1 MENPQDAAPQVA
13 KPEAEQPKDEQPK
26 DEAPEAE
33 QEEAEKPE
41 AEPKDEAPESEQE
54 EAEQAEAQEAQDARP
69 AFVQELLKK
78 GVVVLSG
85 RSRDELM
92 EMLQSIPEGVEYYT
106 GAVGHYFSTGLY
118 SLQVNLK

>member
-1 MENPQDAAPQVA
+1 MENPQDAAQQVA

-41 AEPKDEAPESEQE
+41 A
-54 EAEQAEAQEAQDARP
+54 QEAQDARP

-78 GVVVLSG
+78 GVAVLSG

-92 EMLQSIPEGVEYYT
+92 EMLHSIPEGVEYYT

-118 SLQVNLK
+118 SIQVNLK